1 MNNPYSHP
9 RFIAFNELRQ
19 ILILNGTTSVL
30 PVRPAQRLHN
40 QLRRDNNLT
49 ITHAIATQR
58 SILHSVNSR
67 PTQVSSINIRV
78 NTPTKRVNIKTQNI
92 RLVTRRRLAF
102 AHASARHQ
110 HERERRVLLH
120 ARQHANITRQH
131 LPENTGNNIL
141 SQQPSAR

>member
-19 ILILNGTTSVL
+19 ILILNGTGCAL

-92 RLVTRRRLAF
+92 RLATRRRLAF
-102 AHASARHQ
+102 AHASAGHQ
-110 HERERRVLLH
+110 YERERRVLLH

>member
-30 PVRPAQRLHN
+30 PVRPTQRLHN
-40 QLRRDNNLT
+40 QLRPDNNLT
-49 ITHAIATQR
+49 ITHAIPTQR

-67 PTQVSSINIRV
+67 PTQVSSVNISI
-78 NTPTKRVNIKTQNI
+78 NTPTKRVNIKTKNI
-92 RLVTRRRLAF
+92 RLVTRRRLTF
-102 AHASARHQ
+102 AHTRARHQ
-110 HERERRVLLH
+110 HERKLRILLH